1 MDRMAERI
9 QQLQRQ
15 LTADCEVCCSHGML
29 DKFPDALHVCFLVEH
44 VGIIVCHR
52 GSFTFMTGDECHET
66 ESGKT
71 VFLNRGVYFHIVDTS
86 DDCLY
91 SLLFYR
97 VDTIRDILGNTVMGM
112 KFWDVINPTSCQ
124 IVATDKT
131 TDISNYISLF
141 ASLPDDGSD
150 NDVFIEK
157 ERMLLMLSLTYRLCS
172 VFSNMMG
179 SSQSIS
185 ERQTD
190 IYIKLIKLVGKYYN
204 RHRSVVFYAD
214 KLCLSPKYLS
224 SIVKS
229 ISGLTVQQHVFKAIM
244 RRSIFLMNNTD
255 MSIKQISDSFHFP
268 NPSSFGTFFKKH
280 TGMSPRTFREK
291 NKKKPL

>member
-1 MDRMAERI
+1 MSLMADNIEKLQ
-9 QQLQRQ
+9 QQL
-15 LTADCEVCCSHGML
+15 TTDCEVCCSHGML
-29 DKFPDALHVCFLVEH
+29 DKFPNALRVSFLVEH

-52 GSFTFMTGDECHET
+52 GNFTIVAGGDTFKVEHGRT
-66 ESGKT
+66 I
-71 VFLNRGVYFHIVDTS
+71 FLNRGEYFYVVDS
-86 DDCLY
+86 SADCLY

-97 VDTIRDILGNTVMGM
+97 IDTIRDILGNTVMGM
-112 KFWDVINPTSCQ
+112 KFWDVINPSSCQ
-124 IVATDKT
+124 IVTNDKT
-131 TDISNYISLF
+131 ADIGNYISLF
-141 ASLPDDGSD
+141 ASLPDDD

-172 VFSNMMG
+172 VFSKMIG
-179 SSQSIS
+179 SNHSIS

-190 IYIKLIKLVGKYYN
+190 IYIRLIELVEKYYD
-204 RHRSVVFYAD
+204 RHRSVAFYAD

-229 ISGLTVQQHVFKAIM
+229 ISGLTVQQHVFKAIV
-244 RRSIFLMNNTD
+244 RRSILLMNNTD

-280 TGMSPRTFREK
+280 TGMSPRTFRQL
-291 NKKKPL
+291 NKKTS

>member
-1 MDRMAERI
+1 MSLMADNIEKLQ
-9 QQLQRQ
+9 QQL
-15 LTADCEVCCSHGML
+15 TTDCEVCCSHGML
-29 DKFPDALHVCFLVEH
+29 DKFPNALRVSFLVEH

-52 GSFTFMTGDECHET
+52 GNFTIVAGGDTFKVEHGRT
-66 ESGKT
+66 I
-71 VFLNRGVYFHIVDTS
+71 FLNRGEYFHVVDS
-86 DDCLY
+86 SADCLY

-97 VDTIRDILGNTVMGM
+97 IDTIRDILGNTVMGM
-112 KFWDVINPTSCQ
+112 KFWDVINPSSCQ
-124 IVATDKT
+124 IVTNDKT
-131 TDISNYISLF
+131 ADIGNYISLF
-141 ASLPDDGSD
+141 ASLPDDD

-172 VFSNMMG
+172 VFSKMIGLNH
-179 SSQSIS
+179 SIS

-190 IYIKLIKLVGKYYN
+190 IYIRLIELVGKYYD
-204 RHRSVVFYAD
+204 RHRSVAFYAD

-229 ISGLTVQQHVFKAIM
+229 ISGLTVQQHVFKAIV
-244 RRSIFLMNNTD
+244 RRSILLMNNTD

-280 TGMSPRTFREK
+280 TGMSPRTFRQL
-291 NKKKPL
+291 NKKTS

>member
-1 MDRMAERI
+1 MSLMADNIEKLQ
-9 QQLQRQ
+9 QQL
-15 LTADCEVCCSHGML
+15 TTDCEVCCSHGML
-29 DKFPDALHVCFLVEH
+29 DKFPNALRVSFLVEH

-52 GSFTFMTGDECHET
+52 GDFTIVAGGDTFKVEHGRT
-66 ESGKT
+66 I
-71 VFLNRGVYFHIVDTS
+71 FLNRGEYFHVVDS
-86 DDCLY
+86 SADCLY

-97 VDTIRDILGNTVMGM
+97 IDTIRDILGNTVMGM
-112 KFWDVINPTSCQ
+112 KFWDVINPSSCQ
-124 IVATDKT
+124 IVTKDKT
-131 TDISNYISLF
+131 ADIGNYISLF
-141 ASLPDDGSD
+141 ASLPDDD

-172 VFSNMMG
+172 VFSKMIG
-179 SSQSIS
+179 SNHSIS

-190 IYIKLIKLVGKYYN
+190 IYIRLIELVGKYYD
-204 RHRSVVFYAD
+204 RHRSVAFYAD

-229 ISGLTVQQHVFKAIM
+229 ISGLTVQQHVFKAIV
-244 RRSIFLMNNTD
+244 RRSILLMNNTD

-280 TGMSPRTFREK
+280 TGMSPRTFRQL
-291 NKKKPL
+291 NKKTS

>member
-1 MDRMAERI
+1 MSLMADNIEKLQ
-9 QQLQRQ
+9 QQL
-15 LTADCEVCCSHGML
+15 TTDCEVCCSHGML
-29 DKFPDALHVCFLVEH
+29 DKFPNALRVSFLVEH

-52 GSFTFMTGDECHET
+52 GNFTIVAGGDTFKVEHGRT
-66 ESGKT
+66 I
-71 VFLNRGVYFHIVDTS
+71 FLNRGEYFHVVDS
-86 DDCLY
+86 SADCLY

-97 VDTIRDILGNTVMGM
+97 IDTIRDILGNTVMGM
-112 KFWDVINPTSCQ
+112 KFWDVINPSSCQ
-124 IVATDKT
+124 IVTNDKT
-131 TDISNYISLF
+131 ADIGNYISLF
-141 ASLPDDGSD
+141 AYLPDDD

-172 VFSNMMG
+172 VFSKMIG
-179 SSQSIS
+179 SNHSIS

-190 IYIKLIKLVGKYYN
+190 IYIRLIELVGKYYD
-204 RHRSVVFYAD
+204 RHRSVAFYAD

-229 ISGLTVQQHVFKAIM
+229 ISGLTVQQHVFKAIV
-244 RRSIFLMNNTD
+244 RRSILLMNNTD

-280 TGMSPRTFREK
+280 TGMSPRTFRQL
-291 NKKKPL
+291 NKKTS

>member
-1 MDRMAERI
+1 MSLMADNFEKLQ
-9 QQLQRQ
+9 QQL
-15 LTADCEVCCSHGML
+15 TTDCEVCCSHGML
-29 DKFPDALHVCFLVEH
+29 DKFPNALRVSFLVEH

-52 GSFTFMTGDECHET
+52 GNFTIVAGGDTFKVEHGRT
-66 ESGKT
+66 I
-71 VFLNRGVYFHIVDTS
+71 FLNRGEYFHVVDS
-86 DDCLY
+86 SADCLY

-97 VDTIRDILGNTVMGM
+97 IDTIRDILGNTVMGM
-112 KFWDVINPTSCQ
+112 KFWDVINPSSCQ
-124 IVATDKT
+124 IVTNDKT
-131 TDISNYISLF
+131 ADIGNYISLF
-141 ASLPDDGSD
+141 ASLPDDD

-172 VFSNMMG
+172 VFSKMIG
-179 SSQSIS
+179 SNHSIS

-190 IYIKLIKLVGKYYN
+190 IYIRLIELVGKYYD
-204 RHRSVVFYAD
+204 RHRSVAFYAD

-229 ISGLTVQQHVFKAIM
+229 ISGLTVQQHVFKAIV
-244 RRSIFLMNNTD
+244 RRSILLMNNTD

-280 TGMSPRTFREK
+280 TGMSPRTFRQL
-291 NKKKPL
+291 NKKTS